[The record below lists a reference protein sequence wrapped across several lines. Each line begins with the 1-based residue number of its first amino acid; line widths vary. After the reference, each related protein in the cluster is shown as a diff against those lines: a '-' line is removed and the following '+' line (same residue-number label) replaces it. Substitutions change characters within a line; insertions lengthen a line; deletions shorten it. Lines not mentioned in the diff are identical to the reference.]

1 MKEITLQWQ
10 RLVEDGQTCP
20 RCSDTGDAVRQAAA
34 TLGDALAAL
43 GIGLRLE
50 ESELASTE
58 FAHAPLE
65 SNRILLQGRTLED
78 WVGAETGQSPCCEVC
93 GPNDCRTVTVDG
105 TTYEAIPADLI
116 IRAGLLAAS
125 SLLSEPQAAEPC
137 CSPREGL
144 PVMEATGG
152 GCC

>member
-10 RLVEDGQTCP
+10 RLMEDGQTCP
-20 RCSDTGDAVRQAAA
+20 RCSDTGQAVRQAAD
-34 TLGDALAAL
+34 TLRTALAPL

-50 ESELASTE
+50 EGELASDE

-78 WVGAETGQSPCCEVC
+78 WVGATTGHSPCCEVC

-125 SLLSEPQAAEPC
+125 TLLSEPRATEPC
-137 CSPREGL
+137 CSPRTGL
-144 PVMEATGG
+144 PVVQAGG